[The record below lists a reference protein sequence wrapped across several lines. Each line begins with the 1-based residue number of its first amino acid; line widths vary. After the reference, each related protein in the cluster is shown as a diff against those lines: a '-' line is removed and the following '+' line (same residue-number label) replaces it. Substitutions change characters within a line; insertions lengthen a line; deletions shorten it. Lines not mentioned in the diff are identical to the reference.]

1 MFSKKAMKNPT
12 GGQTTSPGLHAS
24 FRNVSLQQNYLL
36 PKVNDDSKRFKSRDS
51 QENFPSFEMT

>member
-1 MFSKKAMKNPT
+1 MTNPT
-12 GGQTTSPGLHAS
+12 GDQTTSPGLHAS

-51 QENFPSFEMT
+51 QENFPSLEMT